1 MKSSAVY
8 AQGIGMAIFNYQK
21 KEIGAKIV
29 YYGPALCGKTTN
41 VQYIHLK
48 LNPKQRGEL
57 VSLATDSDR
66 TLFFDFLPIELENI
80 GGFKTRFHIYTVP
93 GQVYYNSTRKA
104 VLTGVDGIIFVAD
117 SQRSMI
123 RENIESFQNLKENL
137 QYYNR
142 NLENIPL
149 IIQYNKRDMPDVMSI
164 EDLNKQLN
172 PASLPFFGSVAVKGT
187 GVLPTLTSCCKMVLQ
202 NLKQKSSAVSRAN
215 QVQPP
220 SVPTPSISSFSPKT
234 ELQQEETGQK
244 QEMKTPRI
252 ALDGDEVSPVPTL
265 EQNQN
270 TTDWLSAEEFKPEII
285 RVGKTIIDNPYT
297 ITIPVQLAINKN
309 HSQLLSVDLSL
320 TINHLLKK
328 DD

>member
-1 MKSSAVY
+1 
-8 AQGIGMAIFNYQK
+8 MAIFNYQK

-117 SQRSMI
+117 SQRSMT

-149 IIQYNKRDMPDVMSI
+149 IIQYNKRDMPDVLSI
-164 EDLNKQLN
+164 EELNKQLN
-172 PASLPFFGSVAVKGT
+172 PGSLPFFESAAVNGT

-202 NLKQKSSAVSRAN
+202 NLKQKSSSSLRAK
-215 QVQPP
+215 QAQPSANP
-220 SVPTPSISSFSPKT
+220 SPSTQPFSSFPRKT
-234 ELQQEETGQK
+234 ESQTVETGRQPEI
-244 QEMKTPRI
+244 QTPRI
-252 ALDGDEVSPVPTL
+252 ALTRGEASPVAPL
-265 EQNQN
+265 EQKQN
-270 TTDWLSAEEFKPEII
+270 TTDWLSGEEFKPEIV
-285 RVGKTIIDNPYT
+285 RVGKTIINSPYT
-297 ITIPVQLAINKN
+297 ITIPVQLAVNEN
-309 HSQLLSVDLSL
+309 HNQLLSVDLSL

>member
-1 MKSSAVY
+1 
-8 AQGIGMAIFNYQK
+8 MAIFNYQK
-21 KEIGAKIV
+21 REIGAKIV

-104 VLTGVDGIIFVAD
+104 VLTGVDGIVFVAD
-117 SQRSMI
+117 SQRSML
-123 RENIESFQNLKENL
+123 RENLESFQNLRENL
-137 QYYNR
+137 LYYNR
-142 NLENIPL
+142 DLESIPL
-149 IIQYNKRDMPDVMSI
+149 IMQYNKRDMPDTMSI
-164 EDLNKQLN
+164 EELNKQLN
-172 PASLPFFGSVAVKGT
+172 PKSLPFFEAVAIKGT

-202 NLKQKSSAVSRAN
+202 NLKQKSSAALRAK
-215 QVQPP
+215 QVQPSTAP
-220 SVPTPSISSFSPKT
+220 SPATPPLESFSPPRETPPMETKPAV
-234 ELQQEETGQK
+234 EPQEPK
-244 QEMKTPRI
+244 ISLAR
-252 ALDGDEVSPVPTL
+252 DEERSGLPL
-265 EQNQN
+265 ESRQ
-270 TTDWLSAEEFKPEII
+270 DDSWLPGEEFKPEIV
-285 RVGKTIIDNPYT
+285 RVGKAIINSPHSL
-297 ITIPVQLAINKN
+297 TIPVQLAIDESR
-309 HSQLLSVDLSL
+309 SQLLSLDLSL

>member
-1 MKSSAVY
+1 
-8 AQGIGMAIFNYQK
+8 MAIFNYQK

-48 LNPKQRGEL
+48 LNPKQRGNL

-123 RENIESFQNLKENL
+123 RENIESFQNLKENI

-149 IIQYNKRDMPDVMSI
+149 IIQYNKRDMPDVLSI
-164 EDLNKQLN
+164 EELNKQLN
-172 PASLPFFGSVAVKGT
+172 PASLPFFESVAVNGI
-187 GVLPTLTSCCKMVLQ
+187 GVLPTLTNCCKRVLQ
-202 NLKQKSSAVSRAN
+202 NLKQKSSAASRGK
-215 QVQPP
+215 QTQPSTASAP
-220 SVPTPSISSFSPKT
+220 SPPPLPTFPPKIEPHT
-234 ELQQEETGQK
+234 VEPKLQPEIQAPRTSLTREE
-244 QEMKTPRI
+244 E
-252 ALDGDEVSPVPTL
+252 SPVPPL
-265 EQNQN
+265 ERHQS
-270 TTDWLSAEEFKPEII
+270 TTDWLSGGEFKPEIV
-285 RVGKTIIDNPYT
+285 RVGKTIINSPYT
-297 ITIPVQLAINKN
+297 ITIPVQLAVNEN

>member
-1 MKSSAVY
+1 
-8 AQGIGMAIFNYQK
+8 MAIFNYQK

-66 TLFFDFLPIELENI
+66 TLFFAFLPIELENI

-117 SQRSMI
+117 SQRSLLA
-123 RENIESFQNLKENL
+123 ENLESFHNLQENLK
-137 QYYNR
+137 YYNR
-142 NLENIPL
+142 SLENIPL
-149 IIQYNKRDMPDVMSI
+149 IIQYNKRDMPDVLSI
-164 EDLNKQLN
+164 EELNEALN
-172 PASLPFFGSVAVKGT
+172 PGMLPFFESVAVKGT
-187 GVLPTLTSCCKMVLQ
+187 GVLPTLTTCCKMVLK
-202 NLKQKSSAVSRAN
+202 NLKQKSSASFRAK
-215 QVQPP
+215 QFQSATAPSPPPPPP
-220 SVPTPSISSFSPKT
+220 SPVLLKT
-234 ELQQEETGQK
+234 ET
-244 QEMKTPRI
+244 
-252 ALDGDEVSPVPTL
+252 PTL
-265 EQNQN
+265 EAREPAEMQVSRI
-270 TTDWLSAEEFKPEII
+270 TLEREEEPPGPKLETPMDTPGLFSGEEFKPEIV
-285 RVGKTIIDNPYT
+285 RVGKTIINSPYT
-297 ITIPVQLAINKN
+297 ITIPVQLAVDEN
-309 HSQLLSVDLSL
+309 HSRLLSVDLSL

>member
-1 MKSSAVY
+1 
-8 AQGIGMAIFNYQK
+8 MAIFNYQK

-29 YYGPALCGKTTN
+29 FYGPALCGKTTN

-117 SQRSMI
+117 SQRSMAH
-123 RENIESFQNLKENL
+123 ENIESFQNLKENL

-142 NLENIPL
+142 NLEDIPL
-149 IIQYNKRDMPDVMSI
+149 IFQYNKRDMPDVLSI
-164 EDLNKQLN
+164 EELNKQLN
-172 PASLPFFGSVAVKGT
+172 QGSLPFFESVAVKGT

-202 NLKQKSSAVSRAN
+202 NLKQKSLSSSRAK
-215 QVQPP
+215 QAKAPTTPPPPTKSPP
-220 SVPTPSISSFSPKT
+220 SFSLESEHQT
-234 ELQQEETGQK
+234 VEARK
-244 QEMKTPRI
+244 QPGVQTPRI
-252 ALDGDEVSPVPTL
+252 ALKKEEAFPTPPL
-265 EQNQN
+265 EQNQDRS
-270 TTDWLSAEEFKPEII
+270 DWLSGEEFKPEII
-285 RVGKTIIDNPYT
+285 RVGKTIINSPYT
-297 ITIPVQLAINKN
+297 ITIPVQLAVNED

>member
-1 MKSSAVY
+1 
-8 AQGIGMAIFNYQK
+8 MAIFNYQK

-117 SQRSMI
+117 SQRSMT

-149 IIQYNKRDMPDVMSI
+149 IIQYNKRDMPDVLSI
-164 EDLNKQLN
+164 EELNKQLN
-172 PASLPFFGSVAVKGT
+172 PGSLPFFESVAVNGT
-187 GVLPTLTSCCKMVLQ
+187 GVLPTLTNCCKMVLQ
-202 NLKQKSSAVSRAN
+202 NLKQKSSSASRAK
-215 QVQPP
+215 QVQP
-220 SVPTPSISSFSPKT
+220 SSAPTPSISSFSPKT
-234 ELQQEETGQK
+234 EFHPEETGQK
-244 QEMKTPRI
+244 PEIEVPRI
-252 ALDGDEVSPVPTL
+252 ALTREEESPVPSL
-265 EQNQN
+265 EPHQD
-270 TTDWLSAEEFKPEII
+270 TPGLSGGEFKPEIV
-285 RVGKTIIDNPYT
+285 RVGKTIINSPYT
-297 ITIPVQLAINKN
+297 ITIPVQLAVNEN

>member
-1 MKSSAVY
+1 
-8 AQGIGMAIFNYQK
+8 MAIFNYQK

-117 SQRSMI
+117 SQRSMT

-149 IIQYNKRDMPDVMSI
+149 IIQYNKRDMPDVLSI
-164 EDLNKQLN
+164 EELNKQLN
-172 PASLPFFGSVAVKGT
+172 PASLPFFESVAVNGT

-202 NLKQKSSAVSRAN
+202 NLKQKSSSASRAK
-215 QVQPP
+215 QVQP
-220 SVPTPSISSFSPKT
+220 SSAPTPPIPSFSPKT
-234 ELQQEETGQK
+234 ELHPEETGQK
-244 QEMKTPRI
+244 PEIQDPRI
-252 ALDGDEVSPVPTL
+252 ALTREEESPVQPL
-265 EQNQN
+265 ERHQD
-270 TTDWLSAEEFKPEII
+270 TPGLSGGEFKPEIV
-285 RVGKTIIDNPYT
+285 RVGKTIVNSPYT
-297 ITIPVQLAINKN
+297 ITIPVQLAVNEN

>member
-1 MKSSAVY
+1 
-8 AQGIGMAIFNYQK
+8 MAIFNYQK

-117 SQRSMI
+117 SQRSMT

-149 IIQYNKRDMPDVMSI
+149 IMQYNKRDMPDVLSI
-164 EDLNKQLN
+164 EELNKQLN
-172 PASLPFFGSVAVKGT
+172 PTSLPFFESVAVNGT
-187 GVLPTLTSCCKMVLQ
+187 GVLPTLTNCCKKVLQ
-202 NLKQKSSAVSRAN
+202 NLKQKSSAASRTKQA
-215 QVQPP
+215 QSSTTTASSPP
-220 SVPTPSISSFSPKT
+220 LLSTSPPPM
-234 ELQQEETGQK
+234 EPYPVETGQK
-244 QEMKTPRI
+244 PELQASRI
-252 ALDGDEVSPVPTL
+252 ALSQEEESPVPPL
-265 EQNQN
+265 ERHQD
-270 TTDWLSAEEFKPEII
+270 TPLSGGEFKPEIV
-285 RVGKTIIDNPYT
+285 RVGKTIINNPYT
-297 ITIPVQLAINKN
+297 ITIPVQLAVNEN

>member
-1 MKSSAVY
+1 
-8 AQGIGMAIFNYQK
+8 MAIFNYQK

-48 LNPKQRGEL
+48 LNPKQRGDL

-123 RENIESFQNLKENL
+123 RENIESFQNLRENL

-149 IIQYNKRDMPDVMSI
+149 IIQYNKRDMPDVLDI
-164 EDLNKQLN
+164 EELNKQLN
-172 PASLPFFGSVAVKGT
+172 QASLPFFEAVAVKGT
-187 GVLPTLTSCCKMVLQ
+187 GVLPTLTKCCKMVLQ
-202 NLKQKSSAVSRAN
+202 NLKQKSSATSRAR
-215 QVQPP
+215 QIQPSGTPPP
-220 SVPTPSISSFSPKT
+220 STPPFSPTAEIPPEKT
-234 ELQQEETGQK
+234 EKKPEMQAPGISLAREE
-244 QEMKTPRI
+244 E
-252 ALDGDEVSPVPTL
+252 SPVPAT
-265 EQNQN
+265 EQHQDI
-270 TTDWLSAEEFKPEII
+270 DWLSGNKFKPEIV
-285 RVGKTIIDNPYT
+285 RVGKTIVNSPYT
-297 ITIPVQLAINKN
+297 ITIPVQLSVNEN
-309 HSQLLSVDLSL
+309 HTQLLSVDLSL
-320 TINHLLKK
+320 TINHLLEK

>member
-1 MKSSAVY
+1 
-8 AQGIGMAIFNYQK
+8 MAIFNYQK

-48 LNPKQRGEL
+48 LNPRQRGEL

-117 SQRSMI
+117 SQRSMT

-149 IIQYNKRDMPDVMSI
+149 IIQYNKRDMPDVLSI
-164 EDLNKQLN
+164 EELNKQLN
-172 PASLPFFGSVAVKGT
+172 PASLPFFESVAVNGT
-187 GVLPTLTSCCKMVLQ
+187 GVLPTLTNCCKMVLQ
-202 NLKQKSSAVSRAN
+202 NLKQKSSAALRAK
-215 QVQPP
+215 QIQP
-220 SVPTPSISSFSPKT
+220 SSTPTPPISSFSPKT
-234 ELQQEETGQK
+234 EFHPEETGQK
-244 QEMKTPRI
+244 PEIEVPRI
-252 ALDGDEVSPVPTL
+252 ALTREEESPVPPL
-265 EQNQN
+265 EPHQD
-270 TTDWLSAEEFKPEII
+270 TRRLSGGEFKPEIV
-285 RVGKTIIDNPYT
+285 RVGKTIINSPYT
-297 ITIPVQLAINKN
+297 ITIPVQLAVNEN
-309 HSQLLSVDLSL
+309 HSRLLSVDLSL

>member
-1 MKSSAVY
+1 
-8 AQGIGMAIFNYQK
+8 MAIFNYQK

-117 SQRSMI
+117 SQRSMT
-123 RENIESFQNLKENL
+123 RENIESFQDLKENL

-142 NLENIPL
+142 NLESIPL
-149 IIQYNKRDMPDVMSI
+149 IIQYNKRDMPDVLNI
-164 EDLNKQLN
+164 KELNKQLN
-172 PASLPFFGSVAVKGT
+172 PASLPFFESVAVNGT

-202 NLKQKSSAVSRAN
+202 NLKQKSSATSRAK

-220 SVPTPSISSFSPKT
+220 NAPTPSISSFAPKT
-234 ELQQEETGQK
+234 ELHPEETGQK
-244 QEMKTPRI
+244 PEMQAPSI
-252 ALDGDEVSPVPTL
+252 ALAREEESPVPPL
-265 EQNQN
+265 GGHQK
-270 TTDWLSAEEFKPEII
+270 TTSLSGEEFKPEIV
-285 RVGKTIIDNPYT
+285 RVGKTIINSPYT
-297 ITIPVQLAINKN
+297 ITIPVQLAVDEN

>member
-1 MKSSAVY
+1 
-8 AQGIGMAIFNYQK
+8 MAIFNYQK

-117 SQRSMI
+117 SQRSMAH
-123 RENIESFQNLKENL
+123 ENIESLQNLRENL

-142 NLENIPL
+142 NLEDIPFVF
-149 IIQYNKRDMPDVMSI
+149 QYNKRDMPDVLSI
-164 EDLNKQLN
+164 DELNKQLN
-172 PASLPFFGSVAVKGT
+172 PGSLPFFEAVAVKGP
-187 GVLPTLTSCCKMVLQ
+187 GVLPTLTRCCKMVLQ
-202 NLKQKSSAVSRAN
+202 NLKQKSSSSLRAK
-215 QVQPP
+215 QAQAPTITPPPTKSPP
-220 SVPTPSISSFSPKT
+220 SFSLESEHQT
-234 ELQQEETGQK
+234 VEARK
-244 QEMKTPRI
+244 QPEVHTPRI
-252 ALDGDEVSPVPTL
+252 ALTREETSPVPPL
-265 EQNQN
+265 EQNHDRTQR
-270 TTDWLSAEEFKPEII
+270 LSGEEFKPEII
-285 RVGKTIIDNPYT
+285 RVGKTIINSPYT
-297 ITIPVQLAINKN
+297 ITIPVQLAVNEN

>member
-1 MKSSAVY
+1 
-8 AQGIGMAIFNYQK
+8 MAIFNYQK

-117 SQRSMI
+117 SQRSMLH
-123 RENIESFQNLKENL
+123 ENIESLQNLQENL

-142 NLENIPL
+142 NLNNIPL
-149 IIQYNKRDMPDVMSI
+149 IIQYNKRDMPDVLGI
-164 EDLNKQLN
+164 DELNKQLN
-172 PASLPFFGSVAVKGT
+172 PGSLPFFEAVAVKGT

-202 NLKQKSSAVSRAN
+202 NLKQKSSATVRTKQAQQPTVPSGSTPPLSPFAGKTEA
-215 QVQPP
+215 QTIEATQPP
-220 SVPTPSISSFSPKT
+220 P
-234 ELQQEETGQK
+234 EK
-244 QEMKTPRI
+244 QSPRI
-252 ALDGDEVSPVPTL
+252 ALRREEGAPIPPL
-265 EQNQN
+265 EQHR
-270 TTDWLSAEEFKPEII
+270 DMGLSSGEEFKPEIV
-285 RVGKTIIDNPYT
+285 RVGKTIINGPYN
-297 ITIPVQLAINKN
+297 ITIPVQLAVNEN
-309 HSQLLSVDLSL
+309 HSQLLSVDISL